1 MELVRSGR
9 SIPSTLANE
18 FLRFT
23 PEGDAPW
30 LRDGNTSIVLIV
42 CAYGSTGFSCRTG
55 PTPPPG
61 AQTLPVPWPD
71 VLVGEFAERMLRV
84 EVDLQPILIERL
96 VAEREDVLWTRIA
109 LRIRKVPPS
118 AESRSRLRPR
128 QIYLS

>member
-1 MELVRSGR
+1 
-9 SIPSTLANE
+9 
-18 FLRFT
+18 
-23 PEGDAPW
+23 
-30 LRDGNTSIVLIV
+30 
-42 CAYGSTGFSCRTG
+42 
-55 PTPPPG
+55 
-61 AQTLPVPWPD
+61 
-71 VLVGEFAERMLRV
+71 MLRV